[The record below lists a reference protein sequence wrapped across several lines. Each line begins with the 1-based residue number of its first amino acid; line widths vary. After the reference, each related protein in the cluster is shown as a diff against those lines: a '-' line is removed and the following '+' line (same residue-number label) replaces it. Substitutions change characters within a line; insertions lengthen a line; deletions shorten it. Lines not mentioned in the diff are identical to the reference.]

1 MYSRIEYVFQPNGI
15 EGKQKT
21 NGKQKKIKS
30 YIRTKERFKS
40 NETPNKFIP
49 VFWPGVWTK
58 NRKGFGPFQFS

>member
-1 MYSRIEYVFQPNGI
+1 MYSCIEYVFQPNGI

-49 VFWPGVWTK
+49 VF
-58 NRKGFGPFQFS
+58 